1 MIVQACL
8 NGARSSD
15 FHPALPIT
23 ADAIAAMV
31 RPALLPVPPSCICP
45 RAPDGHESLAPATMD
60 VTVLAVRKAC
70 PGTLIGVST
79 GAWIEGNERRTLW
92 GELPDY
98 ASVNLE
104 EPDAP
109 AVMERSRQRGVGIEA
124 GLASVADAERLMA
137 LGVAQ
142 RVLRILIEVSEQD
155 VGQAL
160 AVTTPTSPT
169 GGIARGERVGIAE
182 GRVQRSALQGVTVQA
197 AFAAVAAVI
206 FGGGCWGSSS
216 FKRCSKS
223 R

>member
-1 MIVQACL
+1 
-8 NGARSSD
+8 
-15 FHPALPIT
+15 
-23 ADAIAAMV
+23 
-31 RPALLPVPPSCICP
+31 
-45 RAPDGHESLAPATMD
+45 
-60 VTVLAVRKAC
+60 
-70 PGTLIGVST
+70 
-79 GAWIEGNERRTLW
+79 
-92 GELPDY
+92 
-98 ASVNLE
+98 
-104 EPDAP
+104 
-109 AVMERSRQRGVGIEA
+109 MERSRQRGVGIEA

-197 AFAAVAAVI
+197 ALAAVAAVF
-206 FGGGCWGSSS
+206 FGGGGWGSSS